1 VRFADRLLRQG
12 HLSEDAL
19 AAAIVTGER
28 PDHLDH
34 CAACSARALE
44 LSRWLDDLRLDAVS
58 AADAAFPVERLAVQH
73 AQILRK
79 IEQVEE
85 PVRVLEFPK
94 TTARA
99 RAVSPLRRVSPGWL
113 GVAAAAGLAVGVVGG
128 HFSAHFNGVAVP
140 TTESTDAVP
149 GSLAPEPQPTGRPGG
164 TLLFDL
170 DLEDAAPAAL
180 RDMDAYTPRLIPT
193 SQIASAR

>member
-1 VRFADRLLRQG
+1 MRFADRLLRQG

-19 AAAIVTGER
+19 AAAVVAGER
-28 PDHLDH
+28 PEHLDH
-34 CAACSARALE
+34 CAICSARALE
-44 LSRWLDDLRLDAVS
+44 WGRWLDDLRVEAIS
-58 AADAAFPVERLAVQH
+58 AADAAFPAERLAVQH

-94 TTARA
+94 TAGRV
-99 RAVSPLRRVSPGWL
+99 RPVSPLRRVSPGWL

-128 HFSAHFNGVAVP
+128 HFSARFDDPSPA
-140 TTESTDAVP
+140 TIESAEAIP
-149 GSLAPEPQPTGRPGG
+149 ASPAPEPQPAARPSG

-170 DLEDAAPAAL
+170 DLEDVAPATL
-180 RDMDAYTPRLIPT
+180 REMDEYTPRLIPA